1 MPFLGPTRRL
11 AALLLFALAG
21 TASAQ
26 VPRFAGDWEG
36 PLDLGPITVR
46 LVLHVAD
53 GAPPVVTLDSPDQG
67 AFGFRAD
74 SVGTRGPTLTAVF
87 AELQGRFVG
96 TVGDSAMV
104 GRWRQAGRDYPA
116 VTLTR
121 TADRPSA
128 APDAALA
135 PALGTWAGT
144 PDGLGLRLVFHFRP
158 SAARDTLA
166 VTLDSP
172 DQGAVGVGPG
182 TAVARGDGVVV
193 AVPAAG
199 LSFSGRVADGEL
211 RGTVRQNGAAYP
223 VTLRPQPAARASRPQ
238 TPRPPFP
245 YREEPVTVQSAP
257 DVVLSGTLTLP
268 TGDGPFPAA
277 VLVSGSGPQDRDQT
291 ILGHKPFAV
300 LADRLA
306 RAGIAVYRFDDRGTA
321 RSTGDFSTATLTDFA
336 TDAAAAVAALRA
348 RPDIAEVGLIGH
360 SEGGYVAPLV
370 AADSAAG
377 VAFVVSLAG
386 PAVPGREVY
395 AEQHRRI
402 AGTLGL
408 SPLGTTLYGTAID
421 SLAAAVVADRSRA
434 DAERAF
440 RRALAAI
447 PGPDRVTL
455 GYAGARADAQIGTLL
470 DFVTTPW
477 ARAFLGYAPRPAL
490 RALRMPTLMLFGGR
504 DVQVP
509 SDQSATAARAALV
522 ANRRARIVVVDDANH
537 LFQTAPTGAIEEYGQ
552 IEETLAE
559 PTLDLIVRWVQGAV
573 GVVGG

>member
-1 MPFLGPTRRL
+1 MPLLGPTRRL
-11 AALLLFALAG
+11 AALFLLALAG

-26 VPRFAGDWEG
+26 GPRFAGDWEG

-53 GAPPVVTLDSPDQG
+53 GVPPVVTLDSPDQG

-74 SVGTRGPTLTAVF
+74 SVETRGPTLTAVF
-87 AELQGRFVG
+87 SDLRGRFVG

-116 VTLTR
+116 VTLER
-121 TADRPSA
+121 TALRPAATPSA
-128 APDAALA
+128 ALA
-135 PALGTWAGT
+135 SALGTWEGT
-144 PDGLGLRLVFHFRP
+144 PDGLGLRLVLHFRP
-158 SAARDTLA
+158 GATSDTLA

-172 DQGAVGVGPG
+172 DEGAVGLGPG
-182 TAVARGDGVVV
+182 TAVARGDGLVVD
-193 AVPAAG
+193 VPAAG
-199 LSFSGRVADGEL
+199 LSLAGRVAGGEL
-211 RGTVRQNGAAYP
+211 RGTVRQDGRAFP
-223 VTLRPQPAARASRPQ
+223 VALLPQPAARASRPQ

-245 YREEPVTVQSAP
+245 YREEPMTVQSAP

-268 TGDGPFPAA
+268 PGDGPFPAA

-306 RAGIAVYRFDDRGTA
+306 RAGVAVYRFDDRGTA
-321 RSTGDFSTATLTDFA
+321 RSTGDFSTATLDDFA
-336 TDAAAAVAALRA
+336 LDARAALDALRA
-348 RPDIAEVGLIGH
+348 RPDIREVGLVGH

-377 VAFVVSLAG
+377 VAFVVSMAG

-402 AGTLGL
+402 ASTLGL

-421 SLAAAVVADRSRA
+421 TLAAAVVADRPRA

-447 PGPDRVTL
+447 PPADRALL
-455 GYAGARADAQIGTLL
+455 GYDGARADAQIQTLL
-470 DFVTTPW
+470 DFVATPW

-490 RALRMPTLMLFGGR
+490 RALRVPTLMLFGGR
-504 DVQVP
+504 DYQVP
-509 SDQSATAARAALV
+509 ADQSATAARAALV
-522 ANRRARIVVVDDANH
+522 ANRSARIVVIDDANH

-559 PTLDLIVRWVQGAV
+559 STLDLVVGWVAGV
-573 GVVGG
+573 TGVVR